1 MNATSHRTPPW
12 AIVAKREMF
21 VQLTDKTFW
30 IGTLTTIGLMIAAVG
45 FSFLMQAGDGSPSL
59 IAVDSDDAAGVVA
72 LANAQG
78 QNVESVRYETA
89 ELESAV
95 ESGDVE
101 GALHRGDAGWEMLL
115 KPSMGASPTLDG
127 AVRDYQLEQNAT
139 ALGVDARQLTA
150 DTVLTLRPVGAE
162 SGDVPAIIIATL
174 AFAILFMF
182 SALTYGYMI
191 ANSVVTEKE
200 SRIVEILAATIPT
213 RQLLIG
219 KVIGNTALALGQVLL
234 FVAVALVGL
243 SLTEYR
249 SFIGLIAP
257 VTGWFVLFFLV
268 GFAALACLWAAA
280 GAMAT
285 RVQDVQQTTTPLMII
300 IMGVYFAGF
309 IATGRVQE
317 ILSYVPIAST
327 VVMPGRL
334 LSGDAS
340 WIDAGLALLV
350 AVAFMA
356 LAIWFGERIYRRGL
370 LQTGS
375 VMSFR
380 EAVTGRM

>member
-1 MNATSHRTPPW
+1 MNATTRRTPPW

-45 FSFLMQAGDGSPSL
+45 FSYLMQAGDGSPSL

-95 ESGDVE
+95 ENGDVE

-219 KVIGNTALALGQVLL
+219 KVVGNTALALGQVLL

-309 IATGRVQE
+309 IATGRMQE

-340 WIDAGLALLV
+340 WIDAALALLV